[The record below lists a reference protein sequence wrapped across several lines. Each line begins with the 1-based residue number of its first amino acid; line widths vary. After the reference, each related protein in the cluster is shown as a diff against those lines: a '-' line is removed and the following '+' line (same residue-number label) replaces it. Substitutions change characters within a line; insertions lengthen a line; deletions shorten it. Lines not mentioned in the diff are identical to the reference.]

1 MDWVEDKYAAL
12 LTSIGEHLFGRRFTL
27 SVQYQGNG
35 KAASVP
41 ASIDL
46 APPSSAPRR
55 PAPRA
60 RRPCTPARAP
70 RDAPHLAPLNPRYTF
85 DRFVVGNNNQ
95 LAAAAAHGVAEA
107 PARLYNPLF
116 IYGGVGLGKTHL
128 MHAIGHA
135 LLERD
140 PGKRVMYLSSERF
153 TNELVSA
160 IQDGTMA
167 EFRRQYRACDLLL
180 VDDIQFLEGK
190 ERTQEEFFHTF
201 NALHDAQRQIVL
213 TSDRPPSATG
223 LEDRLVSRFE
233 WGMVADIKPPDFETR
248 VAILRRK
255 VEEDGLVIHDADEV
269 LAFIAKHRTS
279 SVREIEG
286 AMIKLLAYSSLTR
299 RPIDLSLAREA
310 LGVGP
315 QVDGGGGVSAGGITP
330 QRVRDKVAARLG
342 NDRRGA
348 AVQEAHQGPD
358 HPPPGGHVPDQG
370 DVRPVAGG
378 DRQAVR
384 RARPQHRHPLHRQG
398 RGGHGRGP
406 GVPPARGAS
415 CGTRCGRKAVRG
427 NVQCESAEY
436 VSTGTGW
443 SGSRRGTRPGER
455 MNSPQEMSRSPANF
469 AGLDRRLGGLRRAA
483 ASHGPT
489 QGAGVRAGGL
499 RDVVLLRFPT
509 GRPRTCTGCR
519 PAPRSGAHEL
529 DGTLAQGSMRR
540 RTCVRQRRG
549 QPVWRVWGEVV
560 GNAPAV
566 WERGRAGENPGFPH
580 AFPTGGG
587 WRRWLRDKRMK
598 GERTGLSTVPTPS
611 TTIY

>member
-1 MDWVEDKYAAL
+1 LTPLEVLMELTAGEIWSRILESAKTALPEQAFRTWLAPTQAVAISNDLLVVATPNPFAVDWVEDKYAQL

-35 KAASVP
+35 KAASMP
-41 ASIDL
+41 APANL
-46 APPSSAPRR
+46 APPPSVSTASPRMEAPAVHTGAPVADPR
-55 PAPRA
+55 PV
-60 RRPCTPARAP
+60 
-70 RDAPHLAPLNPRYTF
+70 LAPLNPRYIF

-135 LLERD
+135 MLERD

-160 IQDGTMA
+160 IQDGSMS

-201 NALHDAQRQIVL
+201 NALHDSQRQIVL

-233 WGMVADIKPPDFETR
+233 WGMVADIKAPDFETR

-255 VEEDGLVIHDADEV
+255 VEEDALVIHDADEV
-269 LAFIAKHRTS
+269 LSFIAKHRTS

-315 QVDGGGGVSAGGITP
+315 QADGGGGVSAGGITP
-330 QRVRDKVAARLG
+330 QRVRDKVAHAWG
-342 NDRRGA
+342 TTS
-348 AVQEAHQGPD
+348 EALQSKKRTKDLTIPRQVAMYLIKEMFDLALVEIGKLFGGRD
-358 HPPPGGHVPDQG
+358 HSTVIHSIAKVEEDISA
-370 DVRPVAGG
+370 DPV
-378 DRQAVR
+378 
-384 RARPQHRHPLHRQG
+384 
-398 RGGHGRGP
+398 
-406 GVPPARGAS
+406 
-415 CGTRCGRKAVRG
+415 
-427 NVQCESAEY
+427 
-436 VSTGTGW
+436 
-443 SGSRRGTRPGER
+443 
-455 MNSPQEMSRSPANF
+455 F
-469 AGLDRRLGGLRRAA
+469 
-483 ASHGPT
+483 
-489 QGAGVRAGGL
+489 
-499 RDVVLLRFPT
+499 
-509 GRPRTCTGCR
+509 
-519 PAPRSGAHEL
+519 
-529 DGTLAQGSMRR
+529 RR
-540 RTCVRQRRG
+540 RV
-549 QPVWRVWGEVV
+549 E
-560 GNAPAV
+560 
-566 WERGRAGENPGFPH
+566 E
-580 AFPTGGG
+580 
-587 WRRWLRDKRMK
+587 LREALR
-598 GERTGLSTVPTPS
+598 
-611 TTIY
+611 

>member
-1 MDWVEDKYAAL
+1 MELTAGEIWSRILESAKTALPEQAFRTWLAPTQAVAISNDLLVVATPNPFAVDWVEDKYAAL

-46 APPSSAPRR
+46 AAPPSAAMPSSSRMEAPAVHTHTHAHAPATAVADPR
-55 PAPRA
+55 PI
-60 RRPCTPARAP
+60 
-70 RDAPHLAPLNPRYTF
+70 LAPLNPRYIF

-135 LLERD
+135 MLERD

-160 IQDGTMA
+160 IQDGSMA

-201 NALHDAQRQIVL
+201 NALHDSQRQIVL

-233 WGMVADIKPPDFETR
+233 WGMVADIKAPDFETR

-255 VEEDGLVIHDADEV
+255 VEEDALVIHDADEV
-269 LAFIAKHRTS
+269 LSFIAKHRTS

-286 AMIKLLAYSSLTR
+286 AMIQLLAYSSLTR
-299 RPIDLSLAREA
+299 RPIDRSLAREA

-315 QVDGGGGVSAGGITP
+315 QADGGGGVSAGGITP
-330 QRVRDKVAARLG
+330 QRVRDKVAHAWG
-342 NDRRGA
+342 TTS
-348 AVQEAHQGPD
+348 EALQSKKRTKDLTIPRQVAMYLVKEMFDLSLVEIGKLFGGRD
-358 HPPPGGHVPDQG
+358 HSTVIHSIAKVEEDITA
-370 DVRPVAGG
+370 D
-378 DRQAVR
+378 
-384 RARPQHRHPLHRQG
+384 
-398 RGGHGRGP
+398 
-406 GVPPARGAS
+406 PA
-415 CGTRCGRKAVRG
+415 
-427 NVQCESAEY
+427 
-436 VSTGTGW
+436 
-443 SGSRRGTRPGER
+443 
-455 MNSPQEMSRSPANF
+455 F
-469 AGLDRRLGGLRRAA
+469 
-483 ASHGPT
+483 
-489 QGAGVRAGGL
+489 
-499 RDVVLLRFPT
+499 
-509 GRPRTCTGCR
+509 
-519 PAPRSGAHEL
+519 
-529 DGTLAQGSMRR
+529 RR
-540 RTCVRQRRG
+540 RV
-549 QPVWRVWGEVV
+549 E
-560 GNAPAV
+560 
-566 WERGRAGENPGFPH
+566 E
-580 AFPTGGG
+580 
-587 WRRWLRDKRMK
+587 LREALR
-598 GERTGLSTVPTPS
+598 
-611 TTIY
+611 